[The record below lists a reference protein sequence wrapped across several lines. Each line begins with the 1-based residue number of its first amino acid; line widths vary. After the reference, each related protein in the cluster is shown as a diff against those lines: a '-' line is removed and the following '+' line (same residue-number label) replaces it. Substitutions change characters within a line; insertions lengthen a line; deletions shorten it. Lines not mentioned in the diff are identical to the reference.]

1 MTATHRLFVIGA
13 LFLLAITTGTV
24 ALAQT
29 ACPVGTP
36 AGSATCG
43 PSPSSG
49 GQMASPPPR
58 PSGEW
63 LKTWG
68 AIATSGSGNGGVS
81 SQQLSKEDAE
91 QVALRNCAQAG
102 GKDCIVELTYRN
114 QCVAAVRPPTGSGG
128 QISTAAS
135 VEDARGRAL
144 RLCKARYGRECT
156 LVLAECSEPVFR
168 KY

>member
-1 MTATHRLFVIGA
+1 
-13 LFLLAITTGTV
+13 
-24 ALAQT
+24 
-29 ACPVGTP
+29 
-36 AGSATCG
+36 
-43 PSPSSG
+43 
-49 GQMASPPPR
+49 MASPPPR

-114 QCVAAVRPPTGSGG
+114 QCVAAVRSPTGSGG

-135 VEDARGRAL
+135 VEGAKARAL
-144 RLCKARYGRECT
+144 RLCQERYGRECT